1 MEQWALSDG
10 AYMWLDTS
18 FVAPARAEAYFAAL
32 RDELPWAQRTVR
44 MFGRDIPEPRLVAW
58 LGDADAAYTYS
69 GRMNEPAPWTPS
81 AAALRDRVAERVEH
95 TFNGVLANL
104 YRSERDGM
112 GYHADDEPELG
123 PSPLVASLSFGAPRR
138 FVLRARRGAA
148 RHALVLG
155 PGSLLVMG
163 GTMQHEFVHALP
175 KQRAP
180 AGPRIN
186 LTFRRIV
193 RGQARAR

>member
-1 MEQWALSDG
+1 MEHVALSEG
-10 AYMWLDTS
+10 AFMWLDAS
-18 FVAPARAEAYFAAL
+18 FIEPARAQSCFAAL
-32 RDELPWAQRTVR
+32 RDELPWAQRSLR

-58 LGDADAAYTYS
+58 LGDPEARYTYS
-69 GRMNEPAPWTPS
+69 GRLNEPSPWTPTT
-81 AAALRDRVAERVEH
+81 AALRDAVCAHLEH
-95 TFNGVLANL
+95 AFNGVLANL

-138 FVLRARRGAA
+138 FVVRARRGAA
-148 RHALVLG
+148 RHALWLG
-155 PGSLLVMG
+155 PGSLLVMA

-186 LTFRRIV
+186 LTFRRITGV
-193 RGQARAR
+193 GP